1 MTLELIELKAKSGV
15 KKKTPLLFV
24 HGSFC
29 SAPIWRYRFMPYFSD
44 CGHDCYAVSLSGH
57 GRSGSEWSL
66 HLYSL
71 NDYVDNLIEAIEKIG
86 EPPILVGHSLGGM
99 VVQKYIESHDCA
111 GAILMNSLPP
121 SGAFTSIVHMMTH
134 SPELYWTLNQAM
146 MFSTDLVS
154 FDALKR
160 MLVTDDTHPASLA
173 EVHGLFQPESMRA
186 LNDVTYFDIP
196 RKRAKE
202 GFPIKVIGGDA
213 DVMIPVTALKET
225 ATFHGADL
233 TIIKG
238 GPHALMLDKCWKDV
252 AEVLRGWIEGK
263 SAGFA

>member
-1 MTLELIELKAKSGV
+1 MALELIELKAKSGSE
-15 KKKTPLLFV
+15 KKTPILFV

-29 SAPIWRYRFMPYFSD
+29 SAPIWRYRFMPFFSD
-44 CGHDCYAVSLSGH
+44 AGHDTYAVSLSGH
-57 GRSGSEWSL
+57 GKSGSEWSL

-71 NDYVDNLIEAIEKIG
+71 NDYVDDIKAAIKKIG

-99 VVQKYIESHDCA
+99 VVQKYIEDHHCA

-121 SGAFTSIVHMMTH
+121 SGAFSSIVHMMTH
-134 SPELYWTLNQAM
+134 TPELYWTLNQAM

-173 EVHGLFQPESMRA
+173 EVHGLFQPESLRA
-186 LNDVTYFDIP
+186 LNDVTYLDIP
-196 RKRAKE
+196 RKQAKE

-213 DVMIPVTALKET
+213 DVMIPVPALKET
-225 ATFHGADL
+225 AAFYDAEL
-233 TIIKG
+233 TII
-238 GPHALMLDKCWKDV
+238 
-252 AEVLRGWIEGK
+252 
-263 SAGFA
+263 